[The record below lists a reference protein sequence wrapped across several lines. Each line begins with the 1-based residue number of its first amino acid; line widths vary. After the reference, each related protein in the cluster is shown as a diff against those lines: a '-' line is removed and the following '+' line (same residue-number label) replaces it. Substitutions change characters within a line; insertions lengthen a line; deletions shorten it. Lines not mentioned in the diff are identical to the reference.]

1 MASSVSD
8 QFASLSLEETHTLLE
23 KNKYTRG
30 AVPKIG
36 PASWGKLHA
45 AGVNNVF
52 HLFAYFV
59 ENDRAAFVAK
69 LKAVEIPEHYANECY
84 SAFSSKLVP
93 RGGGAAPG
101 AAPAA
106 AAAGAATVLDRF
118 MAMDIVGLHLHLEA
132 HGYGQGI
139 PGIAEASWRKLKESE
154 PGPQITNVFR
164 LVALYLE
171 LNQET
176 FLAVLHQKGIAM
188 NLASDAYTAFS
199 AKLPKL

>member
-1 MASSVSD
+1 M
-8 QFASLSLEETHTLLE
+8 LE
-23 KNKYTRG
+23 KNQYTRG
-30 AVPKIG
+30 VPKIG

-101 AAPAA
+101 AAA

-154 PGPQITNVFR
+154 SGPKITNVFR

-176 FLAVLHQKGIAM
+176 FVAVLHQKGIAS
-188 NLASDAYTAFS
+188 NLAAEAYTAFS
-199 AKLPKL
+199 AKLPKV